1 MLKRILKNALYRFDL
16 AHAKGGP
23 MKKENLWPDELTA
36 ETLKTMKEIRE
47 KAEVAQK
54 AARKFENEYLCHP
67 GKEEDQ

>member
-1 MLKRILKNALYRFDL
+1 
-16 AHAKGGP
+16 

-54 AARKFENEYLCHP
+54 AAQKFENEYLCHP